1 MDGNSAFL
9 FVSKRTSSFF
19 NGKGKLSDGFKH
31 LEEMH

>member
-1 MDGNSAFL
+1 MDGNSAFV

-19 NGKGKLSDGFKH
+19 NGKGKLSDRFKH